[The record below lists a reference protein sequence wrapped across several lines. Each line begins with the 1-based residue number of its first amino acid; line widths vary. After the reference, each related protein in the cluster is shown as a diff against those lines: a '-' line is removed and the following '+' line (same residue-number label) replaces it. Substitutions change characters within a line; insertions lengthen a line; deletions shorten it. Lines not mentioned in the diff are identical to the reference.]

1 MRTTLNIDDHLLAE
15 VKVIAAREHRS
26 IGDVVNQ
33 ALRRHLDSRA
43 EETTPRGAFSF
54 PDFQYPAGLRVGV
67 DLYDRDQV
75 ESLLGTDAEHA
86 VS

>member
-33 ALRRHLDSRA
+33 ALRLHLDARA
-43 EETTPRGAFSF
+43 EDAAPGRAFSL
-54 PDFQYPAGLRVGV
+54 PDFQYPAGLRAGV
-67 DLYDRDQV
+67 DLYDKEQV
-75 ESLLGTDAEHA
+75 EALLGGSAERA